1 MNKGLLTP
9 QNCAVVLIDYQPQM
23 IFGVAN
29 VDRQTMLNNV
39 LVLAKAAKTFKV
51 PVVLTAVETK
61 GFSGNTWP
69 ALLDLFPELEPVERS
84 SMNSWDDKYFVEAVK
99 RTGRKNLVMSALWT
113 EACLTFPALD
123 ALNEGYS
130 VFAVEDSSGGTSR
143 AAHEAAMRRIE
154 QAGAVPV
161 TALQVLL
168 ELQRDWARKE
178 HYDEVMAIVKEH
190 SGAYGQGV
198 EYAYTMVHG
207 APASRQ
213 EHA

>member
-29 VDRQTMLNNV
+29 IDRQTMLNNV

-51 PVVLTAVETK
+51 PVVLTSVETK

-113 EACLTFPALD
+113 EACLTFPVLD

-207 APASRQ
+207 APTSRQ
-213 EHA
+213 KHA

>member
-29 VDRQTMLNNV
+29 IDRQTMLNNV

-190 SGAYGQGV
+190 TGAYGQGV

-207 APASRQ
+207 APATRQ
-213 EHA
+213 KHA